1 MPRIV
6 PNAARTVY
14 PDRGRIVAGSWP
26 DRGRIVAG
34 PDALLEKT

>member
-14 PDRGRIVAGSWP
+14 PDRGRIVAGSGRIGP
-26 DRGRIVAG
+26 DRAGRA
-34 PDALLEKT
+34 ALLEKP